1 MQMLLRSLVACR
13 APAERVGWC
22 DVRFFPATMLLL
34 VLAVVSSGC
43 GVAFGSAPDGNEFF
57 KSAKV
62 SGDTRA
68 GLTLTGTVTYESNY
82 PIDVQITCEIRQG
95 KQLVQSLA
103 TENVAA
109 LPDGSPKAT
118 PVPGT
123 FSYDFAI
130 ATPGAYKF
138 ECYTVKDED
147 NYIIREFTVRP
158 APDAPPTPGQN

>member
-1 MQMLLRSLVACR
+1 MRGYELPVACR
-13 APAERVGWC
+13 RRRERVGWC
-22 DVRFFPATMLLL
+22 DVRFFPTALLL
-34 VLAVVSSGC
+34 LALAVVSSAC
-43 GVAFGSAPDGNEFF
+43 GIAFGSAPEGNEFF

-62 SGDTRA
+62 IGDARA

-82 PIDVQITCEIRQG
+82 PVEVQIACEMRQG
-95 KQLVQSLA
+95 KELVQSLA
-103 TENVAA
+103 TETIPA
-109 LPDGSPKAT
+109 LPGGNPKAT

-158 APDAPPTPGQN
+158 APDGPPATPAN